1 MNQQCALVT
10 KKANSILGC
19 SRQSITSRL
28 RNVIFTLYS
37 ALVRPH
43 LECRVQFW
51 APRDRREMELP
62 EGVRGG
68 LP

>member
-28 RNVIFTLYS
+28 RNVILTLYS

-51 APRDRREMELP
+51 APQY
-62 EGVRGG
+62 
-68 LP
+68 